1 MKTRI
6 LVAVALILLVSTIAV
21 SAAGVVASVTP
32 SNPMPL
38 VGQAVNVTFRI
49 AGNGVPVG
57 SFGATLVYDPTIL
70 RYESD
75 GGILGMTGVV
85 NATKPGRLV
94 FNGVN
99 IQGMPGTNDVLA
111 VKFTA
116 LKAGVTPLD
125 LTITS
130 MSEAKTF
137 AGIIPQVNDGQV
149 WVRGAQLWRR

>member
-1 MKTRI
+1 MKRAGL
-6 LVAVALILLVSTIAV
+6 LVLALILLVSTV
-21 SAAGVVASVTP
+21 GVAAAGGVVASVSP
-32 SNPMPL
+32 SNPMPR
-38 VGQAVNVTFRI
+38 VGQVVTVTVRI

-57 SFGATLVYDPTIL
+57 AFGATLVYDQTVL

-75 GGILGMTGVV
+75 TGISGFTGVV
-85 NATKPGRLV
+85 NATQPGRIY

-99 IQGMPGTNDVLA
+99 INGAPTTNDVLA

-130 MSEAKTF
+130 MAEAKTF
-137 AGIIPQVNDGQV
+137 ASIFPFVRDGQL
-149 WVRGAQLWRR
+149 WVRR